1 MIFFYKKRNRFK
13 KIDYIFLFDIQL
25 FNYLCQNSNFE
36 LFQMQLPTY
45 HKFRNM
51 HQRISYNA
59 NNKRNILKRVEEV
72 FEISNA
78 KIIFL
83 ENWQKKI

>member
-1 MIFFYKKRNRFK
+1 MKIQEVCDILLQKRNRFE

-78 KIIFL
+78 
-83 ENWQKKI
+83 